1 MAYVR
6 RATVKGHTYYYLVES
21 YREGKKVRQRIL
33 EYYGKNP
40 PPDVLNIVKER
51 PDVTAMARTL
61 AEAELTPPEKP
72 TLGQR
77 LKRFGRSLWS

>member
-21 YREGKKVRQRIL
+21 YR
-33 EYYGKNP
+33 
-40 PPDVLNIVKER
+40 
-51 PDVTAMARTL
+51 PDVTARARTL
-61 AEAELTPPEKP
+61 AEAQLTPPEKP